1 MDLFSLLHRDIEDG
15 STCKKMELHVSVD
28 RYEFAGKFDL
38 RMLFRSL
45 SYCSLGGCKKPPK

>member
-15 STCKKMELHVSVD
+15 STCKKTELHVSVD
-28 RYEFAGKFDL
+28 RYEFVGKFDL

-45 SYCSLGGCKKPPK
+45 SYCSLGGRKKPPK